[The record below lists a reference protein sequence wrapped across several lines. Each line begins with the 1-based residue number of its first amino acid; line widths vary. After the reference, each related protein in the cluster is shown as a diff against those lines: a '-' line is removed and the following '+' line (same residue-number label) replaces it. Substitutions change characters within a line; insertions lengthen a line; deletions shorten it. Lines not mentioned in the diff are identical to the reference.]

1 MRTYNSQKQLKLS
14 NFYLPFEGSLDPN
27 NRWVLLGDRLPW
39 DDLVQPYLKALNE
52 EKGRPSIDA
61 RIVVGAIILKHLLN
75 VSDREVI
82 AQISE
87 NIYLQYFLGLE
98 GFCKEAIF
106 DPSLFVS
113 LRKRLGQE
121 SFEEMTK
128 ALVEKVNAEEERKD
142 EKKELKSDKEE
153 KRKGKLIVD
162 ATVSP
167 SDITYPTDLNLL
179 GKARELTE
187 EIIDIFWKNDRSSFD
202 KKPRDYRKQAR
213 KRYLN
218 AAKKK
223 KPSRKALRKAI
234 GQQLRYL
241 KRNLKRIDMWL
252 DKKSCLLKTLPKW
265 LYKRLL
271 VLRLVYE
278 QQGEMYNKKKNRCN
292 DRVVSLSQPYVRPI
306 VRGKA
311 GNKVEFG
318 AKLNCS
324 LVDGMVWIDNLDF
337 DNFNEGICLKEEVE
351 NYKMRYGYYPEQ
363 VLGDKIYATS
373 SNLKWLKGKNIYFT
387 GKSLKKMKNERN
399 RIEGKFGEGKR
410 KNGLDKI
417 KAKREDTS
425 YSWIASILFCMN
437 IKCFMKGSI
446 LLIVFILIMFFLVN
460 VRRKNTI
467 VDVKRPMK
475 FAF

>member
-1 MRTYNSQKQLKLS
+1 MLEL
-14 NFYLPFEGSLDPN
+14 LL
-27 NRWVLLGDRLPW
+27 VL
-39 DDLVQPYLKALNE
+39 Y
-52 EKGRPSIDA
+52 
-61 RIVVGAIILKHLLN
+61 ILKHLLN

-142 EKKELKSDKEE
+142 EKKELKSNDELKSDKEE

-278 QQGEMYNKKKNRCN
+278 QQSEMYNKKKT
-292 DRVVSLSQPYVRPI
+292 DV
-306 VRGKA
+306 
-311 GNKVEFG
+311 
-318 AKLNCS
+318 
-324 LVDGMVWIDNLDF
+324 M
-337 DNFNEGICLKEEVE
+337 
-351 NYKMRYGYYPEQ
+351 
-363 VLGDKIYATS
+363 
-373 SNLKWLKGKNIYFT
+373 
-387 GKSLKKMKNERN
+387 
-399 RIEGKFGEGKR
+399 IE
-410 KNGLDKI
+410 
-417 KAKREDTS
+417 
-425 YSWIASILFCMN
+425 
-437 IKCFMKGSI
+437 
-446 LLIVFILIMFFLVN
+446 
-460 VRRKNTI
+460 
-467 VDVKRPMK
+467 
-475 FAF
+475 